1 MALKAEEVYAI
12 LNGKIQTVSDS
23 VSSLG
28 TAIVY
33 KGDVESED
41 NLPENPSVGDMY
53 NITSDSSYGAEG
65 MNVAWTGTNWDPMGP
80 TIDLGALKAPSPY
93 KLKFTGASTQEYDGS
108 AEVIVNIPEG
118 GTSGTSGKLKADGHT
133 VKYVEV

>member
-33 KGDVESED
+33 KGDVASED
-41 NLPENPSVGDMY
+41 NLPETPSVGDMY
-53 NITSDSSYGAEG
+53 NITSDSSYGSAG

-80 TIDLGALKAPSPY
+80 TIDLDTLKAPSPY
-93 KLKFTGASTQEYDGS
+93 KIKFTGASTEEYDGS
-108 AEVIVNIPEG
+108 EEVIVNIPEG
-118 GTSGTSGKLKADGHT
+118 GTSGTSGKLKAYGHT

>member
-33 KGDVESED
+33 KGDVASED

-53 NITSDSSYGAEG
+53 NITSDSS
-65 MNVAWTGTNWDPMGP
+65 
-80 TIDLGALKAPSPY
+80 
-93 KLKFTGASTQEYDGS
+93 
-108 AEVIVNIPEG
+108 
-118 GTSGTSGKLKADGHT
+118 
-133 VKYVEV
+133 